1 MTVSQTTFP
10 LYIRC
15 ALEVFSLSVARTKA
29 RLRELLDFYFRSAGE
44 PLGRERS
51 AVEDTAM
58 SFASSY
64 WNLGAAEGF

>member
-15 ALEVFSLSVARTKA
+15 AFEVFALSGARTKV

-44 PLGRERS
+44 PLGRERG

-58 SFASSY
+58 TFAKTY
-64 WNLGAAEGF
+64 WNLGVAEGF